1 MSKFPMGISDD
12 GNKTDHRLQVVPV
25 DGDAGILKVVVV
37 GNEDEGE
44 EIVSARLIGSTVEES
59 KTQADADSNVIT
71 FSANIDGVEIYHAED
86 TGQEFVVNGIT
97 LAVPA
102 GGWRAL
108 IGGTPGKTVTI
119 PANVDCTVARMS

>member
-1 MSKFPMGISDD
+1 MNNLPLGMSND
-12 GNKTDHRLQVVPV
+12 GNNTDHRLSVKAVDDERGILQVV
-25 DGDAGILKVVVV
+25 IL
-37 GNEDEGE
+37 
-44 EIVSARLIGSTVEES
+44 GSTVEES
-59 KTQADADSNVIT
+59 KTQADAASNVIT
-71 FSANIDGVEIYHAED
+71 FAANIDGVEIYHAED
-86 TGQEFVVNGIT
+86 TGQEFVVNGLT